1 MTMVIMIITEMIGMI
16 TIYKTYYLISY
27 EKTTNNNLV
36 ISPVFDAI
44 ICLSSKGYES
54 TKSFWL

>member
-36 ISPVFDAI
+36 ISLVFDAI

-54 TKSFWL
+54 TESFWL